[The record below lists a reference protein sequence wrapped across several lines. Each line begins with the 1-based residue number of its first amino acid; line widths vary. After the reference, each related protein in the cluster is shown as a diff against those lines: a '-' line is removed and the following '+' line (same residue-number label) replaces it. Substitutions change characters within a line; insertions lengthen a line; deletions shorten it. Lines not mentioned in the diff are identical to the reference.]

1 MLARAAGP
9 GGATCATEKH
19 PAIRAD
25 RAAGGGVEQ
34 RQLLR
39 RPEGGRIAEPKL
51 TFVRSHPGG
60 PAAASRGR
68 GAGPRQSPAR
78 GRAPPAPSWRPL
90 GSVSRSRPKL
100 RRSRFIRATG
110 SAGCHREAG
119 AAGGAAARYGGVVLP
134 GLPSPSVGG
143 APTPQT
149 AVTRHPPP
157 CAQTAPGSAS
167 LTGG

>member
-34 RQLLR
+34 QQLL
-39 RPEGGRIAEPKL
+39 PAEPKL
-51 TFVRSHPGG
+51 TFVRPRPGG
-60 PAAASRGR
+60 PAAASRGL

-78 GRAPPAPSWRPL
+78 GRAPPAPSWRSL
-90 GSVSRSRPKL
+90 SSVSRSRPKL

-134 GLPSPSVGG
+134 GRPSPSVGG

-157 CAQTAPGSAS
+157 CAQTAHGPAARH
-167 LTGG
+167 